1 MAGGSS
7 RITYRTPFSTDH
19 KAIQWLFRV
28 LTCQILIRNC
38 FTAVLLKHWNR
49 FSERAR
55 AIQNIRK
62 HEAGGPRKRML
73 IISIS
78 RYTNGWRVL
87 YGPKTDWKFWAMLG
101 TMSGWNVEVLADSLP
116 TEDPARQPKRDNIR
130 RFARD
135 HLRGNGKGDQ
145 FIVVYAGHCDN
156 QGLVLADGS
165 RISPQELRDWFVK
178 PLALG
183 SFLWA
188 FFDCCESSNLLGQVF
203 GIRSGA
209 VRARLF
215 NTSRTTRRKARTQT
229 LRARWSLSVVRQ
241 VPLGKWTSMTL
252 AYQTRTLSHCTVG
265 HLPGQRTYS
274 SIRSANRENLSWQTF
289 YRSSSKSLHLVKG
302 RSLRSPHQQSFRIR
316 SYHCSDLPRQPQL
329 PRDFVGT
336 FLASQVRRCCFA
348 LFHCITS
355 ESPELRLTE
364 AWDPPSNRTFR
375 MIPPSCLCSSFHPI

>member
-1 MAGGSS
+1 MAGDSNH
-7 RITYRTPFSTDH
+7 ITYRTPFSTDH

-38 FTAVLLKHWNR
+38 FTAVLLKQWNR

-78 RYTNGWRVL
+78 RYTNGWRTL

-116 TEDPARQPKRDNIR
+116 TEDSARQPQRDNIR

-188 FFDCCESSNLLGQVF
+188 FFDCCESSNLLGLRHKVRCGESQTIQYQSNNEAESKNTDTQGTVVSIGSAAGASGEMDLNDPRVPNPNSEPLHCGPLAWAAYLFFHSVCKQGEPLLANFLPLLKQVLAP
-203 GIRSGA
+203 GEGQEPQ
-209 VRARLF
+209 VT
-215 NTSRTTRRKARTQT
+215 TSAILQDPV
-229 LRARWSLSVVRQ
+229 L
-241 VPLGKWTSMTL
+241 PLLGSPSSTATS
-252 AYQTRTLSHCTVG
+252 A
-265 HLPGQRTYS
+265 
-274 SIRSANRENLSWQTF
+274 
-289 YRSSSKSLHLVKG
+289 
-302 RSLRSPHQQSFRIR
+302 
-316 SYHCSDLPRQPQL
+316 
-329 PRDFVGT
+329 
-336 FLASQVRRCCFA
+336 
-348 LFHCITS
+348 
-355 ESPELRLTE
+355 
-364 AWDPPSNRTFR
+364 
-375 MIPPSCLCSSFHPI
+375 